1 VVVAFVFQHL
11 ECTVTEICSCAYCV
25 TFHCIV
31 GQEDFSTYPDMA
43 AYHSIAVTLGQAGH
57 LTELL
62 GLIEALQVR
71 PKRDSIKGTRRR
83 YDWNGLL
90 YPDIVVYNAV
100 CYRVPLCIFRYPLSG
115 EFGTVCALS

>member
-1 VVVAFVFQHL
+1 M
-11 ECTVTEICSCAYCV
+11 TEICSCAYCV

-71 PKRDSIKGTRRR
+71 PKKDSIKGTRRR
-83 YDWNGLL
+83 FDWNGLL

-100 CYRVPLCIFRYPLSG
+100 CYGVPF
-115 EFGTVCALS
+115 

>member
-1 VVVAFVFQHL
+1 
-11 ECTVTEICSCAYCV
+11 
-25 TFHCIV
+25 V